1 MIVFPNLTWVYLDMF
16 VLLPYY
22 HVGPKV
28 FFFSLTVTSQETP
41 NRAAYIVSIAD
52 GRPAKPVQKDK

>member
-1 MIVFPNLTWVYLDMF
+1 MRVFPNLTWVYPDMF

-41 NRAAYIVSIAD
+41 NRAYIVSTAD
-52 GRPAKPVQKDK
+52 GRPAKHEQKDK